1 MSQPG
6 GREEAMRIKAS
17 WAAAVLIA
25 ALALA
30 LVFTGCKQG
39 VSKEERI
46 DMFLEDL
53 NKDPRPNSIRYNFS
67 EACTDYGT
75 ITGAQFE
82 IHFPVDSI
90 PYSLSIGN
98 YDPNPVTGTISGKT
112 GGGFGNDPLA
122 IAFTMTKDGDDWY
135 ILKLVLDVNTV
146 VVE

>member
-6 GREEAMRIKAS
+6 GREEAMKIKAI
-17 WAAAVLIA
+17 WAAAVLI
-25 ALALA
+25 LALA

-53 NKDPRPNSIRYNFS
+53 NKDPRPSTIRYNFS
-67 EACTDYGT
+67 EACTDYDT
-75 ITGAQFE
+75 ITGAYFQP
-82 IHFPVDSI
+82 HFPVDSI

-98 YDPNPVTGTISGKT
+98 YDPNPVTGTISGT
-112 GGGFGNDPLA
+112 DDGFGLPA
-122 IAFTMTKDGDDWY
+122 PIAFTMTKDGDDWY